1 MLKFYAETDSTLQV
15 VQKLKSGGAP
25 HVRLKGLAGSMPSF
39 VVASAAQQ
47 LKKTHLCLLPNHE
60 TAAYFLNDIETIF
73 SKKSVCFFPSS
84 GRRPYEHSDKNNSNL
99 LLRAETLNELI
110 TYARSEST
118 RALIIVAY
126 PESIA
131 EKVVTRQHLSKNTL
145 QVVKGE
151 KLSVDFVV
159 ELISEYG
166 FERVDYV
173 LSPGQFSVR
182 GGIIDVFSFSDDNPY
197 RVELLGD
204 EVESIRSFDPVT
216 QLSIQQMESM
226 TVIPNIQEKLLK
238 ESRQSFLE
246 YIPADTI
253 VWLNDTVSIADT
265 IQKEVDSATK
275 IFSNSESL
283 IEQLHPD
290 ELYITQEHFFKQL
303 FNFPCVEF
311 GNRFHLETVLTIEY
325 ECTPQPAFNKNFEM
339 LLDHLNSNA
348 ENNFN
353 NIIFFDTEKQAERL
367 RSIFSDLNKTNLHT
381 DDLWTGIPL
390 SVHEGFIDKQ
400 NKIACYTDHQV
411 FGRYHRYQLKNS
423 FSKTNEAITL
433 KELKG
438 LNPGDYITHIDHG
451 IGRYGG
457 LEKMEVNGKLQEAIR
472 LVYKDSD
479 ILYVSIHSL
488 HRIAKYSGKEGAVPK
503 LDKLGSQ
510 AWQNLKQK
518 TKRKVKEI
526 AFDLIRLYAERK
538 SKIGFAF
545 APDNYLQNE
554 LEASF
559 IYEDTPDQ
567 LKATQDVK
575 KDMEDEAPMDRL
587 VCGDVGFGKTEVAIR
602 AAFKAAVDGK
612 QTAVLVPT
620 TILALQHFRTFSER
634 LKDMPCAVDYI
645 NRFKSAKA
653 QKESLQKLNEGKT
666 DIIIGTH
673 RLVGKDVKFKDLGL
687 LIIDEEQKF
696 GVGVKDKLKTMKSNV
711 DTLTLTATPIPR
723 TLQFSMMGAR
733 DLSIIN
739 TPPPNRYPVQ
749 TELHSFNHELIRD
762 AIMYEVARRGQ
773 VFFIHNRVGTLVE
786 IELLIKKLCTN
797 VRVLTAHGQM
807 EGEQLESTML
817 DFINGDY
824 DVLVSTTI
832 VESGLDIPN
841 ANTMIINDA
850 HTFGLSDLHQLRG
863 RIGRSNKKAFC
874 YLLAPPMSVLTN
886 EAQKRLCSITE
897 FSDLGSGFQ
906 IAMRDLDIRGAG
918 NLLGAEQ
925 SGFITEIGYEMY
937 QKILNEAMSELREE
951 MDANEAKDGKEKP
964 TEQKERYLKDCLL
977 DTDMELLIPDSYVS
991 NITDRL
997 SLYRELDDSEVESDL
1012 ELFEKKLKDRF
1023 GVVPSQTLELINAVR
1038 LRWCAMDVGI
1048 EKITLKNNKL
1058 TGYFI
1063 ANQKSPFYQSPVF
1076 SVVLKYVQHNPK
1088 ICKMKEANNK
1098 LTLSFTNVT
1107 SINGAIAVL
1116 KKIN

>member
-1 MLKFYAETDSTLQV
+1 MKLEQLLKFYAETDSTLQV

-311 GNRFHLETVLTIEY
+311 GNRFHLETDLTIEY

-433 KELKG
+433 K
-438 LNPGDYITHIDHG
+438 
-451 IGRYGG
+451 
-457 LEKMEVNGKLQEAIR
+457 
-472 LVYKDSD
+472 
-479 ILYVSIHSL
+479 
-488 HRIAKYSGKEGAVPK
+488 
-503 LDKLGSQ
+503 
-510 AWQNLKQK
+510 
-518 TKRKVKEI
+518 
-526 AFDLIRLYAERK
+526 
-538 SKIGFAF
+538 
-545 APDNYLQNE
+545 
-554 LEASF
+554 
-559 IYEDTPDQ
+559 
-567 LKATQDVK
+567 
-575 KDMEDEAPMDRL
+575 
-587 VCGDVGFGKTEVAIR
+587 
-602 AAFKAAVDGK
+602 
-612 QTAVLVPT
+612 
-620 TILALQHFRTFSER
+620 
-634 LKDMPCAVDYI
+634 
-645 NRFKSAKA
+645 
-653 QKESLQKLNEGKT
+653 
-666 DIIIGTH
+666 
-673 RLVGKDVKFKDLGL
+673 
-687 LIIDEEQKF
+687 
-696 GVGVKDKLKTMKSNV
+696 
-711 DTLTLTATPIPR
+711 
-723 TLQFSMMGAR
+723 
-733 DLSIIN
+733 
-739 TPPPNRYPVQ
+739 
-749 TELHSFNHELIRD
+749 
-762 AIMYEVARRGQ
+762 
-773 VFFIHNRVGTLVE
+773 
-786 IELLIKKLCTN
+786 
-797 VRVLTAHGQM
+797 
-807 EGEQLESTML
+807 
-817 DFINGDY
+817 
-824 DVLVSTTI
+824 
-832 VESGLDIPN
+832 
-841 ANTMIINDA
+841 
-850 HTFGLSDLHQLRG
+850 
-863 RIGRSNKKAFC
+863 
-874 YLLAPPMSVLTN
+874 
-886 EAQKRLCSITE
+886 
-897 FSDLGSGFQ
+897 
-906 IAMRDLDIRGAG
+906 
-918 NLLGAEQ
+918 
-925 SGFITEIGYEMY
+925 
-937 QKILNEAMSELREE
+937 
-951 MDANEAKDGKEKP
+951 
-964 TEQKERYLKDCLL
+964 
-977 DTDMELLIPDSYVS
+977 
-991 NITDRL
+991 
-997 SLYRELDDSEVESDL
+997 
-1012 ELFEKKLKDRF
+1012 
-1023 GVVPSQTLELINAVR
+1023 
-1038 LRWCAMDVGI
+1038 
-1048 EKITLKNNKL
+1048 
-1058 TGYFI
+1058 
-1063 ANQKSPFYQSPVF
+1063 
-1076 SVVLKYVQHNPK
+1076 
-1088 ICKMKEANNK
+1088 
-1098 LTLSFTNVT
+1098 
-1107 SINGAIAVL
+1107 
-1116 KKIN
+1116 